1 MSMKRFK
8 IIVVLLVFLASCGDK
23 EKTNQEKL
31 EGTWIGYIGDEEFNR
46 YSDTFVITSNTIFHY
61 RKNIKNIYND
71 YRVSGNVIQY
81 QNGTEIDSL
90 FDLTFKSDN
99 SLILDPSKYQIVIGL
114 DPKYYLTKK

>member
-1 MSMKRFK
+1 MKRFK